1 MTEPE
6 APSLDDVMTRR
17 FELDEQIAII
27 QGQQKLAL
35 EPLAEELKLCE
46 TYIKNELNTSGA
58 QSWKSQTT
66 GHMTFFTTKDSVK
79 VENMDDVIGY
89 MLAAAPIPDFFYDA
103 ITDGVPHGE
112 SWTNIINHIRTHGL
126 WSLLNNAVNKSTA
139 KEIIERDN
147 APPPGTSYSSYRDL
161 SWKRGKK

>member
-89 MLAAAPIPDFFYDA
+89 MLAAAPPSASGA
-103 ITDGVPHGE
+103 ITPILWEAILD
-112 SWTNIINHIRTHGL
+112 HIRTHGL